1 MKRLTVMLILLLLG
15 GCGSEA
21 WSPAPQSWGDITVT
35 IETRPS
41 PVRSGMNEFLVI
53 ANRQQ
58 KGFMSDLLV
67 HIRTDGSEW
76 RQAIPD
82 GALGVFRRALPV
94 EDPATD
100 HLHVLLKR
108 KGKEMEM
115 VFSLAPDANVAR

>member
-1 MKRLTVMLILLLLG
+1 MKRLIVTLLLLLLSA
-15 GCGSEA
+15 CGSEA
-21 WSPAPQSWGDITVT
+21 WAPAPQSWEDITVS

-67 HIRTDGSEW
+67 HIRTDGSGW

-94 EDPATD
+94 DDPATD
-100 HLHVLLKR
+100 HLHVRLMR
-108 KGKEMEM
+108 KGKETELL
-115 VFSLAPDANVAR
+115 FSLAPEANAAH